1 MKADPTILVTGFAP
15 FGGERINPS
24 WEVAKALPA
33 KFGTHVVR
41 TLRVPTAFGD
51 AVKTVAAA
59 YEKYQPSLIVLIGQA
74 GGRAAI
80 SVERVAININD
91 ARIADNAG
99 HQPTDEIIAKDG
111 PAAYFATLP
120 IKSMVAAMRKR
131 GIPAEV
137 SNSAGTFV
145 CNHLM
150 YGVLHYLHYL
160 HHLHNLH
167 HLARSNSA
175 TRAGFIHV
183 PYLPS
188 QVTDRPATAS
198 MTLEVMTA
206 GIEAAIATALKT
218 KRDRKLVGGTTH

>member
-1 MKADPTILVTGFAP
+1 
-15 FGGERINPS
+15 
-24 WEVAKALPA
+24 
-33 KFGTHVVR
+33 
-41 TLRVPTAFGD
+41 
-51 AVKTVAAA
+51 
-59 YEKYQPSLIVLIGQA
+59 
-74 GGRAAI
+74 
-80 SVERVAININD
+80 D

-150 YGVLHYLHYL
+150 YGVLHYLH
-160 HHLHNLH
+160 